1 MTTTN
6 TTKDDE
12 EKPSG
17 ILKSAVGLVKSVA
30 TAMGLA
36 GQSKDDGITDMDV
49 DSMGPVNDEGEE
61 MSEVLFQSLL
71 DSCTEDE
78 VVVRSVRNGLIFRS
92 SFNFDILGFTS

>member
-1 MTTTN
+1 MTTTTN
-6 TTKDDE
+6 TKDDE

-17 ILKSAVGLVKSVA
+17 LFQSAAGFVKSVA
-30 TAMGLA
+30 TSLGLA
-36 GQSKDDGITDMDV
+36 GRSKDDGITDMDV

-78 VVVRSVRNGLIFRS
+78 VVVRSVKKFLIFRPFS
-92 SFNFDILGFTS
+92 SLIF